1 MSADAGKRAAGGG
14 KRQTPLPP
22 QQVAPSASGRTV
34 AELAQKDPRRSDRER
49 EKQQQR
55 KQATQVGGHIHASML
70 AALKV

>member
-1 MSADAGKRAAGGG
+1 MTGKRL
-14 KRQTPLPP
+14 QTPLPP

-55 KQATQVGGHIHASML
+55 KQGRKQQGLDVAILHFLLLLLLVML
-70 AALKV
+70 